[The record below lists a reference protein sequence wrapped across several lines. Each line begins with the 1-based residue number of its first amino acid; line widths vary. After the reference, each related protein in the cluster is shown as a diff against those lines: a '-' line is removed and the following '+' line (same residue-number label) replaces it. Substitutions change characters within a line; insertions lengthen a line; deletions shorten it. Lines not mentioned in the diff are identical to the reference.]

1 MSTNDVRRGDQGR
14 DRSKG
19 HNTTPPPDLRSG
31 KSEGEAAAR
40 SAGKGAILCD
50 GQRH

>member
-19 HNTTPPPDLRSG
+19 HNTTPPDLRSG
-31 KSEGEAAAR
+31 KSEGEAAAVSR
-40 SAGKGAILCD
+40 QGDNPL
-50 GQRH
+50 